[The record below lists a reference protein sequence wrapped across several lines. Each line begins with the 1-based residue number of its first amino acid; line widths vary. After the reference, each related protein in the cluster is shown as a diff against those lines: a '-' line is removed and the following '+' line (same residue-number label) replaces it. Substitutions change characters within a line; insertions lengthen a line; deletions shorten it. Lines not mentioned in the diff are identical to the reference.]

1 MACALMLTGLFNVNA
16 NKDLLEMAKHVM
28 VGYKLTT
35 SSSWHH
41 RVVLLELRSI
51 VIKLLIQ

>member
-1 MACALMLTGLFNVNA
+1 MSVQHRVTTVLQMGCALMLTDLFNVNA

-35 SSSWHH
+35 SSS
-41 RVVLLELRSI
+41 
-51 VIKLLIQ
+51 

>member
-35 SSSWHH
+35 SSSWHY

-51 VIKLLIQ
+51 VIKLLMQ